1 LIDQNQQV
9 AMQTQQM
16 MQQPQ
21 PQAEGEQPPA
31 DDSKVEEV
39 RNAMVFVDQMKQRGV
54 QNRTTQEQ
62 SKYKAAVQIIAKN
75 PEIAQQL
82 GAR

>member
-1 LIDQNQQV
+1 
-9 AMQTQQM
+9 MQTQQM
-16 MQQPQ
+16 MQAQQAPQQP
-21 PQAEGEQPPA
+21 PSEGEDP
-31 DDSKVEEV
+31 KVEEV
-39 RNAMVFVDQMKQRGV
+39 RNAMIFVDQMKERGV

-82 GAR
+82 GAKA